1 MSDVKVYNSN
11 PNLPSA
17 DNKYQYTDYQLSE
30 IAKCMA
36 DPIYFAE
43 TYFKIVHVDHGLV
56 PFKLYDYQKE
66 AIVKSMSNRKFI
78 MNASRQCGKTSVATV
93 IILHFALFNDSKS
106 IALLANKA
114 DTAQEILSRI
124 QLAYEYLPHWL
135 KAGVIEWN
143 KRRITFDN
151 GSIIMAAA
159 SSSSSIRGKSISLLY
174 VDEHAF
180 VNDWDD
186 FAAAVLPTLSSG
198 TTTRMIFTSTPN
210 GLNHFYNYMQGAK
223 SDTNG
228 FSWME
233 VPWTM
238 VPGRDE
244 AWKEEVLGGINND
257 MQRFETEYNCAFQG
271 SSGTLISGSSL
282 KRLFSKNPLHINDS
296 NTYRVYEEPIPKH
309 SYMIIADV
317 SRGKGLDY
325 SAFHVIDVT
334 SVPYKQ
340 AAVFRDNLITP
351 TDYSEVLYRTGTAYN
366 EASILVEINDIGGQ
380 VVDLLN
386 MDFEYEGILYS
397 ESAGRAGKRIAV
409 GFSNS
414 VEPGIRTTRPVKGIG
429 CSMLKLL
436 IEQDKLEIY
445 DEDTI
450 MELNTFSKSKNG
462 VSYEAESG
470 KTDDLVMGLVLF
482 GWLSQDRYF
491 VDLCDSDIMQHFR
504 ERTNEEYDEEYTAF
518 GFSTSSADSFEDV
531 GSYDNPIRSMNF

>member
-1 MSDVKVYNSN
+1 MSNIKVYNSN

-17 DNKYQYTDYQLSE
+17 DNKYSYTEEQAKE
-30 IAKCMA
+30 FIKCMK

-43 TYFKIVHVDHGLV
+43 KYFKIVHVDHGLI
-56 PFKLYDYQKE
+56 PFTLYDYQKE
-66 AIVKSMSNRKFI
+66 AIKKSGLSRKFI

-93 IILHFALFNDSKS
+93 IVLHFALFNDSKN
-106 IALLANKA
+106 IAILANKA

-135 KAGVIEWN
+135 KPGVSEWN
-143 KRRITFDN
+143 KRRVTFDN
-151 GSIIMAAA
+151 GSSIIAAA
-159 SSSSSIRGKSISLLY
+159 SSSSAIRGRSISLLY

-180 VNDWDD
+180 VDNWDE
-186 FAAAVLPTLSSG
+186 FSAAVLPTISSG

-210 GLNHFYNYMQGAK
+210 GLNHFYDYVQGAK
-223 SDTNG
+223 LGTNG
-228 FSWME
+228 FEYLE
-233 VPWTM
+233 VPWTA

-244 AWKEEVLGGINND
+244 AWKEEVLGGINHD
-257 MQRFETEYNCAFQG
+257 MEKFECEYACAFAG
-271 SSGTLISGSSL
+271 SSGTLISGSAL
-282 KRLFSKNPLHINDS
+282 KRLSPVAHLHINQEE
-296 NTYRVYEEPIPKH
+296 TYKVFDEPAPNN

-334 SVPYKQ
+334 TIPYVQ
-340 AAVFRDNLITP
+340 VATYRNNLITP

-409 GFSNS
+409 GFSNT
-414 VEPGIRTTRPVKGIG
+414 VEAGIRTTRPVKAIG

-436 IEQDKLEIY
+436 IEQGKLIIK
-445 DEDTI
+445 DSQTI
-450 MELNTFSKSKNG
+450 KELNTFSKKGS
-462 VSYEAESG
+462 SYEAESG
-470 KTDDLVMGLVLF
+470 QNDDLVMGLVLF
-482 GWLSQDRYF
+482 GWLSQDKVF
-491 VDLCDSDIMQHFR
+491 KDLCDSDVMQHFR
-504 ERTNEEYDEEYTAF
+504 ERTSEEYDEEYTAF
-518 GFSTSSADSFEDV
+518 GFSFNAADDFEMRDLH
-531 GSYDNPIRSMNF
+531 NPIRNNFSF